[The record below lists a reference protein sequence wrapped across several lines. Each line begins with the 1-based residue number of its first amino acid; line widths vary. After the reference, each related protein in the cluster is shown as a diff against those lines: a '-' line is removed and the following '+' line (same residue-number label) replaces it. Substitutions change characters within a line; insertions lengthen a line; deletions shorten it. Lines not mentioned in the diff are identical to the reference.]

1 MLVPT
6 AEGGAALK
14 AEGKFSFRQA
24 EFEVP
29 LWYLD
34 RASWQAV
41 GYLGLTLVVWAAI
54 VDWVI
59 ATVRLEVIS

>member
-14 AEGKFSFRQA
+14 AEGKFSFRQV

-29 LWYLD
+29 L
-34 RASWQAV
+34 
-41 GYLGLTLVVWAAI
+41 
-54 VDWVI
+54 
-59 ATVRLEVIS
+59 